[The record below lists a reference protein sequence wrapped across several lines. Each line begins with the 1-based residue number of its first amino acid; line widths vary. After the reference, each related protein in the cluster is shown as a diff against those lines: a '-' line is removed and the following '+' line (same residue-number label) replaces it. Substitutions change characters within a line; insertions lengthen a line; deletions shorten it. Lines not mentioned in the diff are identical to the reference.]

1 MQIAQ
6 ILMVLTAA
14 GMGLRSF
21 SRYGRPARAA
31 GAAVVGFLL
40 WPLMAIVLFFMIV
53 SAAMG
58 SATPQRA
65 RW

>member
-6 ILMVLTAA
+6 ILMILTAA

-21 SRYGRPARAA
+21 PRYGRPVRAA
-31 GAAVVGFLL
+31 GAAIAGFLL
-40 WPLMAIVLFFMIV
+40 WPVMAAVLFFMIV
-53 SAAMG
+53 SAALA
-58 SATPQRA
+58 STTPRPT